1 MLKNYVDCR
10 NWLESFIPQVY
21 GKEELGLKRIE
32 NLLKLLGDPQ
42 KKFKSI
48 HVAGTSGK
56 GSTAYYISRLV
67 KYSEKSEGQ
76 KYRKIRGSDNLNIRQ
91 SEYSEFF
98 GIKIGLHISPHL
110 VDIRERMQING
121 QMIPMRRFVGLVH
134 EIKPVVDAIKSKQV
148 EKTPSYFEILVA
160 LTFLYFAQEKVDWAV
175 VEVGLGGRLDATN
188 VLQPQVAVI
197 TNVGLDHTEILGKTI
212 EKIAQEKAGI
222 IKGTKQKARLL
233 SLSKARSKAWLL
245 TDSLV
250 VTGATGKALDVIKKV
265 ARLASASLIV
275 LNSESKRAKAKNATL
290 ITLDTRQDLKIPKS
304 DVFGYIKR
312 YYYSLRATGSSFVSQ
327 NKNLALLT
335 VLSLGVKL
343 DAKTVKK
350 AFTVGFPGRFEGI
363 DEGVVVDG
371 AHNADK
377 MKALIRWVKSSQFTV
392 HSSQKI
398 VLVIAFKTGKN
409 WRRMVDLL
417 INNLPV
423 KKVVVTEYRSVT
435 DTGLGSAVNAREI
448 AQHLSNDKRPASSA
462 KRGELTTKII
472 KNSQEA
478 VFEAIN
484 LSWITPGVKSGRIP
498 KNTQG
503 VSPDLVLVTGSL
515 YLVGEARTL
524 WQLPDF

>member
-1 MLKNYVDCR
+1 MKFKTYIDVR
-10 NWLESFIPQVY
+10 NWLESFIPLVY

-32 NLLKLLGDPQ
+32 NLLEKLGNPQ
-42 KKFKSI
+42 TKFKSVL
-48 HVAGTSGK
+48 VAGTAGK
-56 GSTAYYISRLV
+56 GSTAFYIARLLQIAGPVSSFPPTSARSDQKKNVEGGNNTDLRADGIPSRTAT
-67 KYSEKSEGQ
+67 
-76 KYRKIRGSDNLNIRQ
+76 RNLR
-91 SEYSEFF
+91 
-98 GIKIGLHISPHL
+98 IGLHVSPHL

-160 LTFLYFAQEKVDWAV
+160 MSFLYFAQEKVDWAV

-188 VLQPQVAVI
+188 VLVPELSVI

-212 EKIAQEKAGI
+212 EKIAREKAGI

-233 SLSKARSKAWLL
+233 SMSMARSKAWLL
-245 TDSLV
+245 TGSLV
-250 VTGATGKALDVIKKV
+250 VTGATGKALKVIEKAAIAKK
-265 ARLASASLIV
+265 AS
-275 LNSESKRAKAKNATL
+275 L
-290 ITLDTRQDLKIPKS
+290 ITLDTRQDVKITKS

-392 HSSQKI
+392 HGSQKI